1 MLRYK
6 IAALLSQRA
15 RGSQHYPK
23 IRLSFIEMHRV
34 KSITKEL
41 LICRCDL
48 QQGFIPRQRIVMFSS

>member
-15 RGSQHYPK
+15 RGSQRYPK
-23 IRLSFIEMHRV
+23 IRLSFTEMHRV

-48 QQGFIPRQRIVMFSS
+48 QQGFIPRQ